1 MTLIRVRAAR
11 YGATMEGNMTRMLAS
26 AVAAAAVVVA
36 PVAAGAQERL
46 GDAALGA
53 LSGAL
58 VGGPVGAV
66 AGGVVGF
73 TAGPSIAHSW
83 GLRHHPHHARTAPAT
98 RSAARTP
105 KEGGT
110 ESR

>member
-1 MTLIRVRAAR
+1 M
-11 YGATMEGNMTRMLAS
+11 NKLAI
-26 AVAAAAVVVA
+26 AIAAAAIAVLPA
-36 PVAAGAQERL
+36 AAGAQERL

-83 GLRHHPHHARTAPAT
+83 GLRRHHPHHE
-98 RSAARTP
+98 RSAAVNRNAASAP
-105 KEGGT
+105 KEGSSEGH
-110 ESR
+110 

>member
-1 MTLIRVRAAR
+1 
-11 YGATMEGNMTRMLAS
+11 MEGKMTRMLAI
-26 AVAAAAVVVA
+26 AIAAAAIVTPATA
-36 PVAAGAQERL
+36 PAQERL

-83 GLRHHPHHARTAPAT
+83 GLHHHPRHARTAAPN
-98 RSAARTP
+98 RSAARTT

>member
-1 MTLIRVRAAR
+1 
-11 YGATMEGNMTRMLAS
+11 MTRMLTIAI
-26 AVAAAAVVVA
+26 AAAAIVMPAAA
-36 PVAAGAQERL
+36 PAQERL

-66 AGGVVGF
+66 AGGVVGL

-83 GLRHHPHHARTAPAT
+83 GLHRHPHHARSAAVN
-98 RSAARTP
+98 RSAARTT
-105 KEGGT
+105 KEGSAET
-110 ESR
+110 R

>member
-1 MTLIRVRAAR
+1 
-11 YGATMEGNMTRMLAS
+11 MEGNMTRMLAI
-26 AVAAAAVVVA
+26 AIAAAAVVVA
-36 PVAAGAQERL
+36 PVGVGAQERL

-83 GLRHHPHHARTAPAT
+83 GLHHHPHHARTAVAKTSPTSTA
-98 RSAARTP
+98 
-105 KEGGT
+105 KGGT
-110 ESR
+110 TETR

>member
-1 MTLIRVRAAR
+1 
-11 YGATMEGNMTRMLAS
+11 MTRMLAL
-26 AVAAAAVVVA
+26 AIAATAIAA
-36 PVAAGAQERL
+36 PVPALAQERL

-83 GLRHHPHHARTAPAT
+83 GLHHHPHHARSAAVT
-98 RSAARTP
+98 RSAARTS
-105 KEGGT
+105 KEGST
-110 ESR
+110 ASR

>member
-1 MTLIRVRAAR
+1 
-11 YGATMEGNMTRMLAS
+11 MEGKMTRMLAI
-26 AVAAAAVVVA
+26 AIAAAAIVTPAAA
-36 PVAAGAQERL
+36 PAQERL

-73 TAGPSIAHSW
+73 TAGPAIAHSW
-83 GLRHHPHHARTAPAT
+83 GLHHHPHHARTAAANH
-98 RSAARTP
+98 SAARTA

>member
-1 MTLIRVRAAR
+1 
-11 YGATMEGNMTRMLAS
+11 MEGNMTRMLAI
-26 AVAAAAVVVA
+26 AIAAIAAAAIVTPASA
-36 PVAAGAQERL
+36 PAQERL

-83 GLRHHPHHARTAPAT
+83 GLHRHPHQARTAPAT
-98 RSAARTP
+98 HSAARSP
-105 KEGGT
+105 KEGST